1 MSRCLAAT
9 SYAVVATYS
18 FMDLRRLLPAQIML
32 VCLLALASGCSS
44 SYNTGLL
51 RAEQF
56 EHQGDF
62 AAALTLYERTLPRI
76 PSSYRRQVSS
86 AHLHAGGCA
95 LKLHRF
101 KEAFAHYQKAVDA
114 DDTNLDAQLHLA
126 ELFVMGG
133 LPQQGLSQ
141 VEVVLHRQPEN
152 AAALFL
158 LGSITAAAGNPSQ
171 AIVFFEHSLNNDPT
185 RENTAIALA
194 ELYNRVEK
202 VGQARAVLLRAS
214 AANTHSWMAA
224 LALGRLEEQ
233 EGRSQDAENAYRT
246 AVAANDSAVTNQ
258 RLALFLQR
266 AGRIPEAEEVLRH
279 IDSLRPASTNALADF
294 QLVSGRPD
302 AALQSY
308 KENLQPRTLSAT
320 EPPLAATVSRLIE
333 AELQS
338 ASTSGDA
345 LSKSAEDSKHLTL
358 AHSLLDEHR
367 QILDEATIA
376 ILECEIALAEG
387 NISKAETQ
395 VMIAMARAPESAS
408 AHYVRGLVFKL
419 QDKVAEAKAE
429 WNTAL
434 ELDAEHVPSH
444 IAMAGQ
450 CLSDKDAATAD
461 EQISSVVR
469 DEPGNVAALNL
480 YARVLLAEG
489 RLGPARGILGRSLA
503 LDRNRLESQVILGD
517 IEVAQQRYGLAL
529 IAYQKALLTHPDS
542 SQALSGLLNLYR
554 KGTINRSVL
563 QQMEKVADASPSSAW
578 LMEITGRLYEEHG
591 WHADAVR
598 ALSRAVEIDAQ
609 RASAAL
615 ALTNVYYAKGNSV
628 LANQTVLASRSIG
641 SASPGATAMIA
652 AAKAQEQGD
661 NNSAIRNYEA
671 AIKHG
676 EPSGAAANNL
686 AWIYAQ
692 QGTRLDRALKL
703 ALSAVERNPKDAA
716 ILDTLGVVYLKRHDY
731 SAAAETLKKA
741 VSLSE
746 NRRLKSTAA
755 TPERL
760 QSQLYQHLAA
770 AYSGAGMTSEAAVAL
785 LKVRSL

>member
-1 MSRCLAAT
+1 
-9 SYAVVATYS
+9 
-18 FMDLRRLLPAQIML
+18 MDLRRLLPAPLML
-32 VCLLALASGCSS
+32 VCLLALALGCSS

-62 AAALTLYERTLPRI
+62 AAALTLFERTLPRI
-76 PSSYRRQVSS
+76 PSTYYRQVSS

-114 DDTNLDAQLHLA
+114 DYTNLDAQLHLA
-126 ELFVMGG
+126 ELLVMGG
-133 LPQQGLSQ
+133 LPQQGLSH
-141 VEVVLHRQPEN
+141 VELVLNRQPEN
-152 AAALFL
+152 AAALSL
-158 LGSITAAAGNPSQ
+158 LGSITAEAGNQGQ
-171 AIVFFEHSLNNDPT
+171 AIVFFEHSINNDPT
-185 RENTAIALA
+185 RESTAIALA

-202 VGQARAVLLRAS
+202 VGHARAVLLRAS
-214 AANTHSWMAA
+214 AANPRAWMAA

-233 EGRSQDAENAYRT
+233 EGRSQDAENAYRA
-246 AVAANDSAVTNQ
+246 AVAANDSAPTNQ

-266 AGRIPEAEEVLRH
+266 AGRISEAEEVLRH
-279 IDSLRPASTNALADF
+279 LDSLRPASTTALADF
-294 QLVSGRPD
+294 QLASGRPD
-302 AALQSY
+302 AAMQSY
-308 KENLQPRTLSAT
+308 KENLQPRPLSAKQPSHG
-320 EPPLAATVSRLIE
+320 ELPIAATVSRLVE

-338 ASTSGDA
+338 VSTSGDA
-345 LSKSAEDSKHLTL
+345 PSRRAEDPKHLTM
-358 AHSLLDEHR
+358 AHFLLDQHR

-376 ILECEIALAEG
+376 ILECEIALVED
-387 NISKAETQ
+387 NISKAEIQ
-395 VMIAMARAPESAS
+395 AMIALARAPQSAS

-444 IAMAGQ
+444 IALASQ
-450 CLSDKDAATAD
+450 TLSDKDAATAD

-480 YARVLLAEG
+480 YARVLLTEG

-503 LDRNRLESQVILGD
+503 LDRNRLDSQVILGD
-517 IEVAQQRYGLAL
+517 IEMVQRRYSLAL
-529 IAYQKALLTHPDS
+529 IAYQKALFTHPDS
-542 SQALSGLLNLYR
+542 TEALSGLLNLYR

-563 QQMEKVADASPSSAW
+563 RQMEKVADASPSSAW

-615 ALTNVYYAKGNSV
+615 ALTNVYYAKGNSS

-641 SASPGATAMIA
+641 SVSPGAAAMIA
-652 AAKAQEQGD
+652 ATKAQEQGD
-661 NNSAIRNYEA
+661 NDSAIRNYEA

-703 ALSAVERNPKDAA
+703 ALSAVEKNPKDAA
-716 ILDTLGVVYLKRHDY
+716 ILDTLGVVYLKLHNY
-731 SAAAETLKKA
+731 STAAETLKKA

-746 NRRLKSTAA
+746 NARLKSTAA
-755 TPERL
+755 TPEIL

-770 AYSGAGMTSEAAVAL
+770 AYTGAGMTSEAAVAL
-785 LKVRSL
+785 SKVRSL